1 MEYQMLLR
9 SIDTYSNKDLIERL
23 MFINHRIE
31 NLMRERKLDVDHNIE
46 DISHLRQIRV
56 LVEKE
61 INLRE
66 NEAQLKIIE
75 K

>member
-1 MEYQMLLR
+1 MLLR
-9 SIDTYSNKDLIERL
+9 PIDNYSEIDLKERL
-23 MFINHRIE
+23 MVINHRIE
-31 NLMRERKLDVDHNIE
+31 NLMKKRKVTVNHNIEE

-56 LVEKE
+56 LVEQE

-66 NEAQLKIIE
+66 NEAHLKIIE